1 MSIRRE
7 VIPFIAAAL
16 AVAVPIGI
24 CCCPYSGATV
34 GIVAIAYF
42 LWFFRD
48 PRRTPPTDPDVILAG
63 ADGTVAKIQTL
74 SVDEFRAIASFCG
87 LSDDDVALFAKPH
100 VTRVSIFLSLFSVH
114 VNRAPIAGQSRFMGY
129 FPGKHLFTFTE
140 KSSDVNQHNSILITN
155 DSTSCLVNQIVG
167 PICRRVVYWP
177 DHDSAVTLRA
187 GDKIGMMKF
196 GSRLDMYF
204 PANDITITAK
214 VGDKTA
220 AGLTAIGTI
229 RKEGE

>member
-7 VIPFIAAAL
+7 VLPFIIATVVVTAPIAL
-16 AVAVPIGI
+16 
-24 CCCPYSGATV
+24 CCCPRTGGTLCLV
-34 GIVAIAYF
+34 FICYF

-48 PRRTPPTDPDVILAG
+48 PDRTPPADPNVIVAG
-63 ADGTVAKIQTL
+63 ADGTVANIRDL
-74 SVDEFRAIASFCG
+74 SADEFGAIASFCG
-87 LSDDDVALFAKPH
+87 LDDGQVALFTKPN
-100 VTRVSIFLSLFSVH
+100 VKRVSIFLNLFSVH
-114 VNRAPIAGQSRFMGY
+114 VNRAPIGGESRFLGY

-177 DHDSAVTLRA
+177 DHDNAVTLKA
-187 GDKIGMMKF
+187 GDRIGMMKF

-204 PANDITITAK
+204 PADDVDITAK

-220 AGLTAIGTI
+220 AGETPIATL
-229 RKEGE
+229 RKEGQ

>member
-7 VIPFIAAAL
+7 VIPFIVA
-16 AVAVPIGI
+16 AVAVAAAIALF
-24 CCCPYSGATV
+24 CCPYGGTSLGV
-34 GIVAIAYF
+34 IFIAYF

-48 PRRTPPTDPDVILAG
+48 PERTPPGDPNLVLAG
-63 ADGTVAKIQTL
+63 ADGAIARIQEL
-74 SVDEFRAIASFCG
+74 SPDDFKGIASFCG
-87 LSDDDVALFAKPH
+87 LDDGQVALF
-100 VTRVSIFLSLFSVH
+100 TRPNVKRISIFLNLFSVH
-114 VNRAPIAGQSRFMGY
+114 VNRAPIAGESRFLGY

-167 PICRRVVYWP
+167 PVCRRVVYWP
-177 DHDSAVTLRA
+177 DHDNAVTLNA
-187 GDKIGMMKF
+187 GDRIGMMKF

-204 PANDITITAK
+204 PGDDVNITAR

-220 AGLTAIGTI
+220 AGETPIATL
-229 RKEGE
+229 RKESE